1 MSNDIRSILD
11 RLATVEG
18 RLSPAQQKVPQLPA
32 LFKPRHIRALGSKTD
47 PAHPMDGYMVGDSIE
62 PQRTALEEAMAE
74 IEEDMLSKV
83 KKDLTTYLDK
93 LEKKVAVSRDLKDKA
108 VDAVKKGKAEEDLDE
123 FAPVGGDDRE
133 PNEEEIL
140 RQLAAQWW
148 NGTEQQMVKAQ
159 NTLAMMG
166 WEIGPDESG
175 DDDAGVYV
183 YRIGDEDGRETVAF
197 AHSDLDLLDEL
208 DSSGNAPTQAQANK
222 LDAAGNQISQAK
234 QDIEAGNNFKGAF
247 NAARGVNQALDAGG
261 ATLGDK
267 ASLAWTGAKAVGS
280 AALAK
285 LTGQNP
291 QAAAANS
298 LAKSIVSPLSGVD
311 TKQAAATAQQ
321 YRGPN
326 AKDITKDPQF
336 AKLPLAKQQQVTQ
349 AQQQIRDMGD
359 DDFANVQNFDA
370 KQTTANLAAAMKEEQ
385 GNDFNTYTTNTQG
398 QRLQQSP
405 NLMGVQQT
413 KNLDTGATT
422 TDYNQGGLSASQT
435 KNAAGATTAKAQ
447 SVDLGVAKFG
457 TKQQQPNYAAGQL
470 ASPTVAKVSVPAGN
484 ATVTQKSYAGP
495 MLGGASGPGVGNNV
509 ITKAAQVVPNANPAK
524 SAVDPTAAADA
535 TATANQL
542 SQAAAPAL
550 NKQPGLQERSH
561 PVETF
566 EMSDG
571 SCLECYGDDEQGYEL
586 RRQGNS
592 LPSRFKTRKHAKMAV
607 DLFRARRKQ
616 NQDLSQD
623 YIEEK

>member
-1 MSNDIRSILD
+1 
-11 RLATVEG
+11 
-18 RLSPAQQKVPQLPA
+18 
-32 LFKPRHIRALGSKTD
+32 
-47 PAHPMDGYMVGDSIE
+47 MDGYMVGDSAE
-62 PQRTALEEAMAE
+62 PRRTALEEAMAE
-74 IEEDMLSKV
+74 IEEDMISKV
-83 KKDLTTYLDK
+83 KKDLTQYLDR
-93 LEKKVAVSRDLKDKA
+93 LEKKVSVNRDLKDKA
-108 VDAVKKGKAEEDLDE
+108 KDAVKRGRAEEEIEE

-133 PNEEEIL
+133 PDEEEIL

-148 NGTEQQMVKAQ
+148 NGTEQQMAKAQ
-159 NTLAMMG
+159 NTLAAMG
-166 WEIGPDESG
+166 WEIGQDESG
-175 DDDAGVYV
+175 DDDAGVFV
-183 YRIGDEDGRETVAF
+183 IRAGDENGNSYMAF
-197 AHSDLDLLDEL
+197 PHSELDLLDEL
-208 DSSGNAPTQAQANK
+208 DYSAASGATAQPSANQQAQTAGNAIKKYMPAATKFAANTVRQMKGQDPTKDPSYAKLSPAQQQQYVQAQKTIDATDADELEKFDAN
-222 LDAAGNQISQAK
+222 
-234 QDIEAGNNFKGAF
+234 
-247 NAARGVNQALDAGG
+247 
-261 ATLGDK
+261 
-267 ASLAWTGAKAVGS
+267 
-280 AALAK
+280 
-285 LTGQNP
+285 
-291 QAAAANS
+291 QAAA
-298 LAKSIVSPLSGVD
+298 
-311 TKQAAATAQQ
+311 
-321 YRGPN
+321 
-326 AKDITKDPQF
+326 
-336 AKLPLAKQQQVTQ
+336 
-349 AQQQIRDMGD
+349 
-359 DDFANVQNFDA
+359 NVQGMA
-370 KQTTANLAAAMKEEQ
+370 KTVVNPANMPDVNLKSNVVDRKTASDYAPATVNGKPAAPYANEEQ
-385 GNDFNTYTTNTQG
+385 GNDFNTYTTNAQG

-413 KNLDTGATT
+413 KNLDTGDTT
-422 TDYNQGGLSASQT
+422 TDFNQGPMSASQT

-470 ASPTVAKVSVPAGN
+470 ASPTVAKVSVPAGD

-524 SAVDPTAAADA
+524 SAVDPAAAADA

-592 LPSRFKTRKHAKMAV
+592 LPSRFKTRKHVKMAV

-623 YIEEK
+623 YIQEK

>member
-1 MSNDIRSILD
+1 MSNDIRDIIQ
-11 RLATVEG
+11 RLAIVEG

-32 LFKPRHIRALGSKTD
+32 LFKPQHIRALGSKTD
-47 PAHPMDGYMVGDSIE
+47 PAHPMDGYMVGDSVE

-74 IEEDMLSKV
+74 IEEDMISKV
-83 KKDLTTYLDK
+83 RKDLTHYLDR
-93 LEKKVAVSRDLKDKA
+93 LEQKASVSRDLKDKA
-108 VDAVKKGKAEEDLDE
+108 KDAVERGRVEE

-133 PNEEEIL
+133 PDEEEIL

-148 NGTEQQMVKAQ
+148 NGTEQQMAKAQ
-159 NTLAMMG
+159 NTLAAMG
-166 WEIGPDESG
+166 WEIGQDESG
-175 DDDAGVYV
+175 DDDAGVFV
-183 YRIGDEDGRETVAF
+183 VRAGDENGNSYMAF
-197 AHSDLDLLDEL
+197 NHSDLDL
-208 DSSGNAPTQAQANK
+208 N
-222 LDAAGNQISQAK
+222 
-234 QDIEAGNNFKGAF
+234 
-247 NAARGVNQALDAGG
+247 
-261 ATLGDK
+261 
-267 ASLAWTGAKAVGS
+267 
-280 AALAK
+280 
-285 LTGQNP
+285 
-291 QAAAANS
+291 
-298 LAKSIVSPLSGVD
+298 
-311 TKQAAATAQQ
+311 
-321 YRGPN
+321 
-326 AKDITKDPQF
+326 
-336 AKLPLAKQQQVTQ
+336 
-349 AQQQIRDMGD
+349 
-359 DDFANVQNFDA
+359 
-370 KQTTANLAAAMKEEQ
+370 EEQ
-385 GNDFNTYTTNTQG
+385 GADFNTYTTNAQG

-405 NLMGVQQT
+405 QFVPGVQQT
-413 KNLDTGATT
+413 KNLDTGDTT
-422 TDYNQGGLSASQT
+422 TAFNQGPMSASQT

-470 ASPTVAKVSVPAGN
+470 ASPTVAKVSVPAGD

-495 MLGGASGPGVGNNV
+495 MLGGASGPTVGNNV

-524 SAVDPTAAADA
+524 SAVDPTAVADA
-535 TATANQL
+535 TVAANQL